1 MKRSQ
6 GHFPKVLFAL
16 SLVAASL
23 AVLAA
28 PLPAQAEVIMAL
40 TGDGVNGFEEWG
52 GECDGYEFLTGGSD
66 LIVSWLGFYDAPNG
80 EGTVGDGLLASHQVS
95 IWKVS
100 DGSVVATTLIEPS
113 NSLIGNFRGHDIG
126 PVTLLENTSYIIG
139 ANFGGGDRQREGD
152 DLTGWGI
159 NGITLVG
166 GRYGGTGGEMPTG
179 GWYYM
184 IGPNFGYTLPVA
196 PTPLTWT
203 GSDAVSPTQ
212 WSTSAGVLNW
222 TDGSTAF
229 AYRDGNDVMFDN
241 SVGAGSKTVSISAG
255 DVAPASVTFDNA
267 VTGAAVYTLTGP
279 NGITGATALTKKG
292 DGTLVVENV
301 NSYTGATKVSGGT
314 LKLGNVDAIPHGA
327 GKGNVQVGGTLDLN
341 GLSPTINGLSGGGT
355 VTTGVAGA
363 VELTV
368 GDADADGTFTGS
380 ISDGAGTVAL
390 KKIGGGLLLLE
401 KANTY
406 SGGTTVSSGTLRYN
420 STDAFGTGT
429 VTLAGGTTFAAK
441 GGGTAEG
448 RYLFP
453 NEDIANDFVLSGGPG
468 NGGLVNLP
476 VGHGEAKDIWFKGVV
491 SGPGG
496 FLVTGTHRVVT
507 LSNNNTFEG
516 GVTLDCTTN
525 ADYACSVQI
534 ASYGALGTG
543 TYTAKESVHAGATGG
558 LRVAEPLDG
567 TSADPHGITN
577 PKGIENPIEIA
588 AGKYFNVCGE
598 GSGNNPLFSGTI
610 SGGGTLR
617 KHRNDSAVT
626 LSGTIAHTGGTI
638 VHSGTLTINGTLDHS
653 NVLIDT
659 DVWKQW
665 VYDPDQGWI
674 QIDVSYPPKLNGS
687 GTLTF
692 NIEDTTC
699 DLIRVMN
706 GGTLDITNLH
716 IDVAAANLTELS
728 YVLVDWAIEAGE
740 GEPAILPGNL
750 IGAKFAGESVPHG
763 WKIDYDLV
771 EKQILLVPGVLG
783 DTNLDGV
790 VDAADYIAVK
800 QNLGLTGGASL
811 AQGNL
816 DGDGDVDWDDL
827 QIVMTNFGAGSGA
840 APGTAPEPA
849 TLGLLAIGALAM
861 LRRNRRSL
869 GLS

>member
-1 MKRSQ
+1 M
-6 GHFPKVLFAL
+6 
-16 SLVAASL
+16 
-23 AVLAA
+23 LAA

-40 TGDGVNGFEEWG
+40 TGDGVNGFAEWG
-52 GECDGYEFLTGGSD
+52 GECDGYEFITGDSD

-100 DGSVVATTLIEPS
+100 GASAVATTLIEPS

-126 PVTLLENTSYIIG
+126 PVTLLANTSYIIG
-139 ANFGGGDRQREGD
+139 ANYGGEGDRMREGD

-166 GRYGGTGGEMPTG
+166 GRYGGTDGAMPTAG
-179 GWYYM
+179 YSYM

-203 GSDAVSPTQ
+203 GSDVVSPTQ
-212 WSTSAGVLNW
+212 WSTSSGVLNW

-241 SVGAGSKTVSISAG
+241 SVGAGSKTVAISAG
-255 DVAPASVTFDNA
+255 DVAPASVTFSNTA
-267 VTGAAVYTLTGP
+267 AGAAVYTLTGP

-363 VELTV
+363 VALTV

-406 SGGTTVSSGTLRYN
+406 SGGTTASSGTLRYN

-441 GGGTAEG
+441 GNGTAEG
-448 RYLFP
+448 RYLLP
-453 NEDIANDFVLSGGPG
+453 NEDIANNFVLSGGPG

-491 SGPGG
+491 SGSGG
-496 FLVTGTHRVVT
+496 FRITGSHRAVT
-507 LSNNNTFEG
+507 LSGNNTFEG
-516 GVTLDCTTN
+516 GVTLDCSVSE
-525 ADYACSVQI
+525 DWACSVQI

-543 TYTAKESVHAGATGG
+543 TYTAKESVHTGATGG
-558 LRVAEPLDG
+558 LRGVEPLDG
-567 TSADPHGITN
+567 TSADPHGIIN
-577 PKGIENPIEIA
+577 PKGIENPISIA
-588 AGKYFNVCGE
+588 TGKYFNVCGE

-610 SGGGTLR
+610 SGGGILR
-617 KHRNDSAVT
+617 KHRNASTVT

-638 VHSGTLTINGTLDHS
+638 VHAGTLAINGTLDHS

-659 DVWKQW
+659 HVWKQW
-665 VYDPDQGWI
+665 VNGVQV
-674 QIDVSYPPKLNGS
+674 DVSYPPTLNGS

-692 NIEDTTC
+692 NVEGATC
-699 DLIRVMN
+699 DLVRVMN

-716 IDVAAANLTELS
+716 IDVDAANLTELS

-740 GEPAILPGNL
+740 GEPAILPGNV
-750 IGAKFAGESVPHG
+750 IGAKFAGASVPQG

-771 EKQILLVPGVLG
+771 EKQILLVPGVIG
-783 DTNLDGV
+783 DTNFDGV
-790 VDAADYIAVK
+790 VDAADYMTVK
-800 QNLGLTGGASL
+800 RHMGQSTGAGLA
-811 AQGNL
+811 
-816 DGDGDVDWDDL
+816 DGDFDNDGHVDWDDL
-827 QIVMTNFGAGSGA
+827 QTLMGAMNAGGAGA
-840 APGTAPEPA
+840 TAPEPA
-849 TLGLLAIGALAM
+849 TLFVMMATGLPAL
-861 LRRNRRSL
+861 LKRRRRRS
-869 GLS
+869 